1 MSVQNVAGITPQP
14 VQNPSPVTA
23 LPHSSAGLVVGN
35 TLEALVTNIIDS
47 RRVLLEVQGNT
58 MLAES
63 SVTLR
68 AGDRLVVRV
77 EDVEPKILLQVLSAE
92 MSDAEKVGGYLRL
105 QRSQPQSL
113 AHLFANPAEFFQT
126 DDLPSLRQPP
136 MQKLIADILL
146 LVDKLVYTQANLKD
160 ALFVR
165 NFVGQLGLLMEADLL
180 KVLSGGDRDDKR
192 KTSLKP
198 EESLK
203 GLLLRLSEQLRS
215 QAIAPA
221 SDTSSYSSYK
231 SLFEFL
237 DASVKSIETQQVM
250 NAVGW
255 QSDNTYFLQVPF
267 QCADGIRMQDI
278 YIQVDR
284 DAERRGRG
292 EGNSRIVLLLNLDAV
307 GDMIVDVKLA
317 GKALECR
324 IKCSDELFRDFAAEK
339 VDDFKHRLA
348 ETGYDVR
355 TISFVAKP
363 LLAEDKLEFL
373 ESLTMYYQ
381 NSVNLFA

>member
-1 MSVQNVAGITPQP
+1 MSVQNVTGIAPQP
-14 VQNPSPVTA
+14 VQSPSPVAA
-23 LPHSSAGLVVGN
+23 LPNSSAGLAIGN
-35 TLEALVTNIIDS
+35 TLEALVANVIDS
-47 RRVLLEVQGNT
+47 RRVLLEVRGNT

-63 SVTLR
+63 SVALR

-77 EDVEPKILLQVLSAE
+77 EEVEPKILLQVLSAE
-92 MSDAEKVGGYLRL
+92 MSDVEKVGGYLRL

-113 AHLFANPAEFFQT
+113 ARLFANLAEVFST
-126 DDLPSLRQPP
+126 DNLSSLRQPA

-146 LVDKLVYTQANLKD
+146 LVDKLVYTQGNLKD
-160 ALFVR
+160 TLFVK

-180 KVLSGGDRDDKR
+180 KVLSGGEREDRR
-192 KTSLKP
+192 KVSLKP

-215 QAIAPA
+215 QAIAQVA
-221 SDTSSYSSYK
+221 DASSYHSYK

-255 QSDNTYFLQVPF
+255 QSDNTFFLQVPF
-267 QCADGIRMQDI
+267 QCADGIRMQDV
-278 YIQVDR
+278 YIQVDG
-284 DAERRGRG
+284 DAERRRCG
-292 EGNSRIVLLLNLDAV
+292 EGNSRIVLLLDLDAV
-307 GDMIVDVKLA
+307 GEMIVDVKLA
-317 GKALECR
+317 GKALECW
-324 IKCSDELFRDFAAEK
+324 IKCSDESFRDFAAEK
-339 VDDFKHRLA
+339 VGDFRHRLA

-355 TISFVAKP
+355 TIRFVAKP

-373 ESLTMYYQ
+373 ESLTLYDQ

>member
-1 MSVQNVAGITPQP
+1 MSVRNVTGIAPQP
-14 VQNPSPVTA
+14 VQNPFPITA
-23 LPHSSAGLVVGN
+23 LPNASAGLAVGN

-47 RRVLLEVQGNT
+47 RRVLLEVKGNT

-63 SVTLR
+63 SVALR

-77 EDVEPKILLQVLSAE
+77 EEVEPKILLQVLSAE

-113 AHLFANPAEFFQT
+113 ARLFANLAEAFST
-126 DDLPSLRQPP
+126 GNLPSLKQPA

-146 LVDKLVYTQANLKD
+146 LVDKLVYTQGNLKD
-160 ALFVR
+160 TLFVR

-180 KVLSGGDRDDKR
+180 KVLSGGEREDRR
-192 KTSLKP
+192 KVSLKP

-215 QAIAPA
+215 EAIAQA
-221 SDTSSYSSYK
+221 ADTSSYHSYK

-237 DASVKSIETQQVM
+237 DAAVKSIETQQVM

-255 QSDNTYFLQVPF
+255 QSDNTFFLQVPF
-267 QCADGIRMQDI
+267 QCADGIRMQDV

-284 DAERRGRG
+284 DAERQGRG
-292 EGNSRIVLLLNLDAV
+292 EGNSRIVLLLDLDAV
-307 GDMIVDVKLA
+307 GEMIVDVKIA
-317 GKALECR
+317 GKALECW
-324 IKCSDELFRDFAAEK
+324 IKCSDESFRDFAAEK

-355 TISFVAKP
+355 AIRFVAKP

-373 ESLTMYYQ
+373 ESLTMYDQ